1 MQHLV
6 SFYFRNNY
14 KDYYLLSRLHFRIHA
29 VQTEIRAK
37 LKAQKYGSSHEEDVN
52 DVDQLMPY
60 AEEGNSASHDGTTN
74 FEIPKTEDEAKKMI
88 QAR

>member
-1 MQHLV
+1 M
-6 SFYFRNNY
+6 YCRNNY

-37 LKAQKYGSSHEEDVN
+37 LKVQKYGSHKEDIA
-52 DVDQLMPY
+52 DVDLLMPN
-60 AEEGNSASHDGTTN
+60 AEGNSSHDGTTN